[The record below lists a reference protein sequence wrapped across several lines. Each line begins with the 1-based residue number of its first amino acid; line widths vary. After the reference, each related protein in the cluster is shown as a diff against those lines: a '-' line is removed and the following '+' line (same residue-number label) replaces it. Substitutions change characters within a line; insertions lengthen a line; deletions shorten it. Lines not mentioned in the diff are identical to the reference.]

1 MPFFIPSPSKIQSM
15 EWNAFGVAERLM
27 RYVQID
33 TQSDPNSDSFPST
46 EKQKDLSRLL
56 LQELLAIGLK
66 DATLDENGYVMATIP
81 ATIEQEKLNALKLP
95 VICFC
100 AHVDTAPDCSGT
112 HVKPILHRQYNGE
125 PIILPDDPNQI
136 ITVEKYPYLK
146 NFIGKEIITASGKTL
161 LGADDKAGVAIIV
174 SLAAYLMQNPSILHG
189 PIKILFTPDEEVG
202 RGADFIDFKK
212 LNADFGYTLDGGA
225 LGCFEMESFS
235 ADQLILTIDGVMA
248 HPGSAKGVMQN
259 AIKIASDIV
268 AALPRDQW
276 CPEHTEGKAGFVH
289 PTNIQGGAEQVQIE
303 FLIRDFDT
311 ANLAIY
317 EQRILDI
324 AESVIRENPNYNQ
337 SSVKIEVKQQ
347 YRNMKEVIDQYPQM
361 VELAL
366 NAYQKAGIKPVIEAI
381 RGGTDGSRMSFMGL
395 PTANIFTGMQAIH
408 SKHEWVGV
416 ADMQQAVQVLAY
428 MVEIN

>member
-1 MPFFIPSPSKIQSM
+1 M

-33 TQSDPNSDSFPST
+33 TQSDPNSLSFPST
-46 EKQKDLSRLL
+46 EKQKDLSTLL
-56 LQELLAIGLK
+56 LQELLAIGLV
-66 DATLDENGYVMATIP
+66 DATMDTNGYVMATIP
-81 ATIEQEKLNALKLP
+81 ATIEQEKLDALKLP

-112 HVKPILHRQYNGE
+112 DVKPILHQEYNGA
-125 PIILPDDPNQI
+125 PIVLPDDPTQI

-161 LGADDKAGVAIIV
+161 LGSDDKAGVAIIV
-174 SLAAYLMQNPSILHG
+174 SLAAYLMQHPSIQHG

-235 ADQLILTIDGVMA
+235 ADHLVLTIDCVMA

-259 AIKIASDIV
+259 AIKIASDII

-324 AESVIRENPNYNQ
+324 AEGVIRQNPYYNE
-337 SSVKIEVKQQ
+337 SKVKIEVKQQ

-361 VELAL
+361 VDLAL
-366 NAYQKAGIKPVIEAI
+366 DAYKRAGIQPVIEPI